1 MSKLTKKEKDKINE
15 EIIKQIVEEAN
26 FLLEDKSIP
35 RNITNILSNIEK
47 RLKTNLNVVEVST
60 IVYEL
65 EETTNSVNMTEYR
78 SVVWAIISKL
88 EGLKE
93 NLK

>member
-78 SVVWAIISKL
+78 SVVWSIISKL